1 MTQYEEINEQRFREV
16 RDAAW
21 AVAQGGDPD
30 ELKEA
35 FGEYF
40 KWHEEMV
47 EAGNLLTFGGQP
59 FSHHNRA
66 VCAGQLARAARLD
79 YEASDQQLRRLS
91 KVLAD
96 ILDLRK
102 IAAGKFD
109 DFAASTA
116 SQQHKGIRI

>member
-1 MTQYEEINEQRFREV
+1 MTSYEQINDQRFRQV

-21 AVAQGGDPD
+21 EVAKGGDPED
-30 ELKEA
+30 LKVA
-35 FGEYF
+35 FGDYF
-40 KWHEEMV
+40 DWHEQCV
-47 EAGNLLTFGGQP
+47 QDSKLLTFGGMPYSQ
-59 FSHHNRA
+59 HNRA
-66 VCAGQLARAARLD
+66 VCAGQLARAVRFD